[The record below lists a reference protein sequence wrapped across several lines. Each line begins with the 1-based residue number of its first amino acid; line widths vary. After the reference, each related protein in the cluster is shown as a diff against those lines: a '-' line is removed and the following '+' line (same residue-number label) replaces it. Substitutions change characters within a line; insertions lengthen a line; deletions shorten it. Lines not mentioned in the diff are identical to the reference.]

1 MNPRR
6 FFVNKKPR
14 NTKPKILKKDLFF
27 TFDDTPGYF
36 KDGYFYDIKSMFTG
50 WKEEGEIHDDPI
62 DRDKHPKRILKDNS
76 LFGEEITL
84 RQKLIKKIFFV
95 PNYRL
100 EDTKRFFE
108 NQKKIENDPKMIID
122 ENPYLTEL
130 STSEERKDNF
140 YDNELDDNDYEYL
153 ASKNSDQQIERIYN
167 EIKMNEEELKEYK
180 LKLEEAEKSKKDIFQ
195 IIKDI
200 RNNNYN
206 DLNISDSEDTNPK
219 LIKDIEN
226 NEMQF
231 LSQNKQ
237 NEFSM
242 MFIPD
247 EIKPS
252 KDLNCLSCGGNGHSK
267 EMCIEFPDPEYDKQ
281 FKHCINCGGFGHLY
295 CRNGINDNVNNKN
308 NKLEEDDE
316 NCVYNNGKRYY
327 FDFNLKEDCD
337 KGASLIQEDEEELYE
352 TGTGTSNNINEESK
366 DDNITNHLI

>member
-1 MNPRR
+1 
-6 FFVNKKPR
+6 
-14 NTKPKILKKDLFF
+14 
-27 TFDDTPGYF
+27 
-36 KDGYFYDIKSMFTG
+36 
-50 WKEEGEIHDDPI
+50 
-62 DRDKHPKRILKDNS
+62 
-76 LFGEEITL
+76 
-84 RQKLIKKIFFV
+84 
-95 PNYRL
+95 
-100 EDTKRFFE
+100 
-108 NQKKIENDPKMIID
+108 MIID

-167 EIKMNEEELKEYK
+167 EIKMSEEELKEYK

-206 DLNISDSEDTNPK
+206 NLNISDSDDTNPK

-247 EIKPS
+247 EIKSS

-281 FKHCINCGGFGHLY
+281 FKYCINCGGFGHLY

-316 NCVYNNGKRYY
+316 NCIYNNGKRYY

>member
-1 MNPRR
+1 
-6 FFVNKKPR
+6 
-14 NTKPKILKKDLFF
+14 
-27 TFDDTPGYF
+27 
-36 KDGYFYDIKSMFTG
+36 
-50 WKEEGEIHDDPI
+50 
-62 DRDKHPKRILKDNS
+62 
-76 LFGEEITL
+76 
-84 RQKLIKKIFFV
+84 V

-108 NQKKIENDPKMIID
+108 NQKKVENDPKMIID

-167 EIKMNEEELKEYK
+167 EIKMSEEELKDYK
-180 LKLEEAEKSKKDIFQ
+180 LKLEEAEKTKKDIFQ

-206 DLNISDSEDTNPK
+206 NLNISDSDDTNPK

-316 NCVYNNGKRYY
+316 NCIYNNGKRYY